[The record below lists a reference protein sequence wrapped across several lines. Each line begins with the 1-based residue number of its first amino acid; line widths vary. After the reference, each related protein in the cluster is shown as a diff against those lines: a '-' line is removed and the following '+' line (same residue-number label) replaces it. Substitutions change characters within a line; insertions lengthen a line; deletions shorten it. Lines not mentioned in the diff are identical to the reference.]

1 MLINCVLIHIAFT
14 FYIFSCFINNV
25 TVFFATF
32 LGPILLIL
40 AFNVVIFVVVIV
52 VLVKH
57 LIKRSKEQA
66 NYRYKGIQLMANIT
80 GISCLLGLTWVFG
93 ALTIT
98 KADQAFQ
105 IVFTVTNS
113 LQGFFIFIFFCV
125 LNGDVRLAWKQKLIG
140 KRHTCTTKPTS
151 SMMDSTK
158 QSTKPPSSTE
168 LILSHDHVISDQSES
183 FYTNDAY
190 LVDTG
195 GSPAHLTSTF
205 SSHKIHMTEQ
215 VELKSVDKAESGGET
230 KAKPPCSTDL
240 IFSHD
245 HVISEQSEFFYTK
258 DAYLVDTGGS
268 PAHITSTFSS
278 HKIHMTEQVE
288 LKSVDKAESGGET
301 KTMSITSF

>member
-1 MLINCVLIHIAFT
+1 M
-14 FYIFSCFINNV
+14 
-25 TVFFATF
+25 
-32 LGPILLIL
+32 
-40 AFNVVIFVVVIV
+40 

-57 LIKRSKEQA
+57 LIKRSKEKA
-66 NYRYKGIQLMANIT
+66 NKYTTIQMMANVT

-125 LNGDVRLAWKQKLIG
+125 LNGDVRLAWTQKLLG
-140 KRHTCTTKPTS
+140 KRPTTKPTS
-151 SMMDSTK
+151 SMKDSTK
-158 QSTKPPSSTE
+158 QSTKPPSSTQ
-168 LILSHDHVISDQSES
+168 LILSHDHVISEQSES

-230 KAKPPCSTDL
+230 K
-240 IFSHD
+240 
-245 HVISEQSEFFYTK
+245 
-258 DAYLVDTGGS
+258 
-268 PAHITSTFSS
+268 
-278 HKIHMTEQVE
+278 
-288 LKSVDKAESGGET
+288 
-301 KTMSITSF
+301 TMSTTSF